1 MKRNILLVAS
11 VLGALSVLIGAMGAH
26 FFEDYLISIDRVE
39 TFQTA
44 IRYQFYHILLLLSL
58 GLLFDVLPSKMIKCA
73 FYCCLFGIL
82 FFSGSLYLLCVTN
95 NTIFGIITPIGG
107 LLLVLSWLLLIVA
120 IIQVKKI

>member
-44 IRYQFYHILLLLSL
+44 IRYQFYHILTM
-58 GLLFDVLPSKMIKCA
+58 V
-73 FYCCLFGIL
+73 
-82 FFSGSLYLLCVTN
+82 SGSDHYV
-95 NTIFGIITPIGG
+95 
-107 LLLVLSWLLLIVA
+107 
-120 IIQVKKI
+120 